1 MARFSFLQRSE
12 NLPELA
18 RDLQLESY
26 TPAIALEGLVTG
38 VDNLRHDVF
47 LSPRFA
53 ETTRLAIFRL
63 IAKYGAVEDLVR
75 EEAQPKRPPSVVQR
89 GESTGSLK
97 PYKGPDAADFKP
109 MLAGLQTVALNRAKA
124 ENNIFVDLL
133 ARLALIKFQKAEML
147 AQFSQVVERCRAKL
161 KTFEGPRNPNPAKAM
176 ELRERFA
183 AFQISKKTLLRRV
196 GQELFQTMRDVEKE
210 SQARLRRSL
219 FGDGSAESSYELFMN
234 RLLLTEDGRDDFLN
248 AEHYVMLGNYE
259 RDPDRFQTLLEIAGS
274 FFKSLELDGA
284 DEERRLDAL
293 FSAPNNAEELLGGGT
308 PDEATPK
315 GKAQKLLLA
324 AWVDSLERENVME
337 HIIASYEAVP
347 LLPQYSP
354 PINPQQLKN
363 ALISGTER
371 KLVETLLQEHG
382 KISPDNLHKV
392 VKRLA
397 ACKGAERAKVAG
409 RFLRDFIR
417 YHRDLRRLEAL
428 NSAMDGIN
436 VITTDK
442 LRQLSAI
449 NNTLYEFLLPEEQKP
464 VEDKV
469 VHHVVI
475 KADIRESSTLT
486 RTLSERGLN
495 PASYF
500 SLNFY
505 EPVNTLLPKYGA
517 SKVFIEGDA
526 VILALFEREGEAGF
540 GVGRACVLAKEIT
553 EIVRAYNQKSQQ
565 AGLPTLE
572 LGIGISYQD
581 SPPMYLMDGSSRIMI
596 SGALNESDRLSS
608 CSRGS
613 RRYLNGAET
622 LFNVYSFQTVD
633 DEDTGGNPEEFLLRY
648 NIGGI
653 HINEPAF
660 QKLTQE
666 ISLQAHD
673 LTLPTIWDKE
683 VVRLYSG
690 LVPVGQGSFHRLVV
704 RQGRIPHIEARDF
717 SLKQWTERLYYEVCT
732 NPAIY
737 EYVEQGSAAAPSPS
751 RSTTV

>member
-1 MARFSFLQRSE
+1 
-12 NLPELA
+12 
-18 RDLQLESY
+18 
-26 TPAIALEGLVTG
+26 
-38 VDNLRHDVF
+38 
-47 LSPRFA
+47 
-53 ETTRLAIFRL
+53 
-63 IAKYGAVEDLVR
+63 
-75 EEAQPKRPPSVVQR
+75 
-89 GESTGSLK
+89 
-97 PYKGPDAADFKP
+97 
-109 MLAGLQTVALNRAKA
+109 
-124 ENNIFVDLL
+124 
-133 ARLALIKFQKAEML
+133 
-147 AQFSQVVERCRAKL
+147 
-161 KTFEGPRNPNPAKAM
+161 
-176 ELRERFA
+176 
-183 AFQISKKTLLRRV
+183 
-196 GQELFQTMRDVEKE
+196 
-210 SQARLRRSL
+210 
-219 FGDGSAESSYELFMN
+219 
-234 RLLLTEDGRDDFLN
+234 
-248 AEHYVMLGNYE
+248 
-259 RDPDRFQTLLEIAGS
+259 
-274 FFKSLELDGA
+274 
-284 DEERRLDAL
+284 
-293 FSAPNNAEELLGGGT
+293 
-308 PDEATPK
+308 
-315 GKAQKLLLA
+315 
-324 AWVDSLERENVME
+324 
-337 HIIASYEAVP
+337 
-347 LLPQYSP
+347 
-354 PINPQQLKN
+354 
-363 ALISGTER
+363 
-371 KLVETLLQEHG
+371 
-382 KISPDNLHKV
+382 

-397 ACKGAERAKVAG
+397 ACKGADRAKVAG

-436 VITTDK
+436 VIATDK

-449 NNTLYEFLLPEEQKP
+449 NNTLYEFPLPEEQKP
-464 VEDKV
+464 VEDRV

-526 VILALFEREGEAGF
+526 VILALFEREGEAGL

-613 RRYLNGAET
+613 RHYLNGAET
-622 LFNVYSFQTVD
+622 LFNVYNFQTVD

-653 HINEPAF
+653 HINEAAF
-660 QKLTQE
+660 QKLAQE
-666 ISLQAHD
+666 ISLQSHD
-673 LTLPTIWDKE
+673 LTLPTIWDQE

-690 LVPVGQGSFHRLVV
+690 LVPVAQGSFHRLVV

-717 SLKQWTERLYYEVCT
+717 SLKQWTDRLYYEVCT
-732 NPAIY
+732 NSAIY
-737 EYVEQGSAAAPSPS
+737 EYVEQGSAAAPSAA
-751 RSTTV
+751 RSTTF

>member
-1 MARFSFLQRSE
+1 MARFSFLQRGE

-18 RDLQLESY
+18 RDLQMETYS
-26 TPAIALEGLVTG
+26 PAIVLEGLLTG
-38 VDNLRHDVF
+38 VDNVRHDVF
-47 LSPRFA
+47 LSLRFA
-53 ETTRLAIFRL
+53 ETARLNIFRL
-63 IAKYGAVEDLVR
+63 IAKYGAVEELVR
-75 EEAQPKRPPSVVQR
+75 EDPQAQRPPSVMQR
-89 GESTGSLK
+89 AEGSGSMK
-97 PYKGPDAADFKP
+97 PYKGPDAADFRP
-109 MLAGLQTVALNRAKA
+109 MLTALHTVALNRAKT
-124 ENNIFVDLL
+124 ESNISVDLL
-133 ARLALIKFQKAEML
+133 ARLALIKFLKTEML
-147 AQFSQVVERCRAKL
+147 AQFHLAVERCRAKL
-161 KTFEGPRNPNPAKAM
+161 KTYEGPRTPNPAKAM

-183 AFQISKKTLLRRV
+183 QFQVSKKALLRRV
-196 GQELFQTMRDVEKE
+196 GQELFQTLRDVEKE
-210 SQARLRRSL
+210 TLARLRRSL
-219 FGDGSAESSYELFMN
+219 FGDGAAEASYELFLN

-259 RDPDRFQTLLEIAGS
+259 RDPDRFQTLLEIAAS

-308 PDEATPK
+308 PDESTSK
-315 GKAQKLLLA
+315 GKAQKALLA
-324 AWVDSLERENVME
+324 AWVDLLERENVME

-363 ALISGTER
+363 ALISSTER
-371 KLVETLLQEHG
+371 KRVETLLQEHG
-382 KISPDNLHKV
+382 KISPDNLHKA
-392 VKRLA
+392 VKRLD
-397 ACKGAERAKVAG
+397 ACKGTERGKVAG

-428 NSAMDGIN
+428 DAAMEGVN
-436 VITTDK
+436 VITTEK

-464 VEDKV
+464 VEDRV

-475 KADIRESSTLT
+475 KADIRESSILT

-505 EPVNTLLPKYGA
+505 EPVNKLLPKYGA
-517 SKVFIEGDA
+517 DKVFIEGDA
-526 VILALFEREGEAGF
+526 VILALFEREGESGF

-572 LGIGISYQD
+572 LGIGISYQE
-581 SPPMYLMDGSSRIMI
+581 SPPMYLMDGPNRIMI

-622 LFNVYSFQTVD
+622 LFNVYNFQTVD

-653 HINEPAF
+653 HINEAAF
-660 QKLTQE
+660 QKLSQE

-673 LTLPTIWDKE
+673 LTLPTIWDQE

-690 LVPVGQGSFHRLVV
+690 LVPVAQGSFHRVVV
-704 RQGRIPHIEARDF
+704 RQGRIPHVEARDF
-717 SLKQWTERLYYEVCT
+717 TLKQWTDRLYYEICT

-737 EYVEQGSAAAPSPS
+737 EYVEHGVDAPSPA

>member
-1 MARFSFLQRSE
+1 MARFSFLQRGE

-18 RDLQLESY
+18 RDLQMEFY
-26 TPAIALEGLVTG
+26 TPAVTLEGLVTG
-38 VDNLRHDVF
+38 VDNLRQDVY
-47 LSPRFA
+47 LSPRFV
-53 ETTRLAIFRL
+53 ETTRLNIFRL
-63 IAKYGAVEDLVR
+63 IAKYGTVEDLVR
-75 EEAQPKRPPSVVQR
+75 DDSPPRPPSVVQR
-89 GESTGSLK
+89 PDPTGSVK

-109 MLAGLQTVALNRAKA
+109 MLSSLETVALNRAKA
-124 ENNIFVDLL
+124 ENNISVDLL
-133 ARLALIKFQKAEML
+133 CRLALIKFQKTEMA
-147 AQFSQVVERCRAKL
+147 AQFAQVVDRCRIKL
-161 KTFEGPRNPNPAKAM
+161 KAFEGPRNPNPAKALDM
-176 ELRERFA
+176 RERFA
-183 AFQISKKTLLRRV
+183 RFQVSKKALLRRV

-219 FGDGSAESSYELFMN
+219 FGDGAAEASYELFMN

-274 FFKSLELDGA
+274 FCKSLELDGA
-284 DEERRLDAL
+284 DDERRLDAL
-293 FSAPNNAEELLGGGT
+293 LSAPNNAEEMLGGGT
-308 PDEATPK
+308 PDEDTPK
-315 GKAQKLLLA
+315 GKTQRLLLA
-324 AWVDSLERENVME
+324 AWVDLLESENVME
-337 HIIASYEAVP
+337 HVIASYEAVP

-363 ALISGTER
+363 ALISSTER

-382 KISPDNLHKV
+382 KISPDNLNKA

-397 ACKGAERAKVAG
+397 NCKGTERQKVAG

-417 YHRDLRRLEAL
+417 YHRDLRHLEAL
-428 NSAMDGIN
+428 NAAMDSIN

-469 VHHVVI
+469 VRHVVI

-505 EPVNTLLPKYGA
+505 EPVNKLLPKYGA
-517 SKVFIEGDA
+517 TKVFIEGDA

-553 EIVRAYNQKSQQ
+553 EIVRAYNQKSTQ

-581 SPPMYLMDGSSRIMI
+581 SAPMYLMDGSSRIMI

-613 RRYLNGAET
+613 RRFVNGAET

-653 HINEPAF
+653 LINEPAF
-660 QKLTQE
+660 QKLSGE
-666 ISLQAHD
+666 ISLQAHS
-673 LTLPTIWDKE
+673 LPLPTLWDNE
-683 VVRLYSG
+683 VVQLFSG

-704 RQGRIPHIEARDF
+704 RQGRIPHVEAREF
-717 SLKQWTERLYYEVCT
+717 TLKHWTDRVYYEVCT

-737 EYVEQGSAAAPSPS
+737 EYVENGNAAPPSPS
-751 RSTTV
+751 RSSTA